1 MIPAGTGYGTDQSPP
16 RQDRICRD
24 TTVGYDLFVSYSR
37 RDNDRGQVDALVEK
51 IRSAFRE
58 FAGRELAVFFDRREI
73 RGMDEWRQTIQ
84 HSLREAQLFLGKR
97 LTQWRTEPDLAV
109 LREPAELEKLSAE
122 ERKDCLGL

>member
-1 MIPAGTGYGTDQSPP
+1 M
-16 RQDRICRD
+16 
-24 TTVGYDLFVSYSR
+24 GYDLFVSYSR